1 LSIAAQASSE
11 IVIRPAGRWARL
23 DSAEIWAYRELLY
36 FLTKRELQVRYK
48 QSLFGVSWAVMQPL
62 ALTFIFALFFGRL
75 VKVPSDGIPYP
86 VFALAG
92 LVPWL
97 FVSQSTAQ
105 GAQSLV
111 ADANLLT
118 KVYFPRIIVPLAKV
132 LALMVDLLIAF
143 AVLLV
148 FAVIYGATL
157 KPTAFLA
164 PLFLLLALGTAL
176 GAGTLLAAVNVKYRD
191 VGVAIPLTVQV
202 WLFAT
207 PVVYPAS
214 LVSGAWEYVYALNP
228 MVSII
233 GGLRW
238 ALFGT
243 PAPAAGAV
251 AVSVGAVCALVIVAV
266 VYFRRTEQF
275 FADLI

>member
-1 LSIAAQASSE
+1 MAARSSE
-11 IVIRPAGRWARL
+11 IIIRPAGRW
-23 DSAEIWAYRELLY
+23 SALHASEIWAYRELLY

-48 QSLFGVSWAVMQPL
+48 QSLLGVSWAVMQPL

-97 FVSQSTAQ
+97 FVSQSSAQ

-132 LALMVDLLIAF
+132 LALLVDLGFAF
-143 AVLLV
+143 CVLLP
-148 FAVIYGATL
+148 FALIYGA
-157 KPTAFLA
+157 PIQATAVIA
-164 PLFLLLALGTAL
+164 PLFLLLALTTAL
-176 GAGTLLAAVNVKYRD
+176 GAGTLLAALNVKYRD
-191 VGVAIPLTVQV
+191 VGVAMPLAVQV

-214 LVSGAWEYVYALNP
+214 LVSGSWQYVYALNP
-228 MVSII
+228 MVSVI

-243 PAPAAGAV
+243 TAPAASAV
-251 AVSVGAVCALVIVAV
+251 AVSAAASCALLIGAV